1 MEKEKIFV
9 GQITQKAILKYKGFF
24 VLVREL
30 GHDHWILPGG
40 RLNVGETTE
49 DGLKREVQEELGVKC
64 KINKLI
70 SVCVYVGSK
79 DKRTQKLFVF
89 YSATVL
95 PKQKIVINNEITHI
109 AYVSKKSELKKY
121 KLHDNQKKIFAEF
134 LG

>member
-1 MEKEKIFV
+1 MEKENIFV
-9 GQITQKAILKYKGFF
+9 GQITQKAILKYKGSFI
-24 VLVREL
+24 LVREI

-70 SVCVYVGSK
+70 SVYVYVGSK

-121 KLHDNQKKIFAEF
+121 KMHDNQKKIITES
-134 LG
+134 LS